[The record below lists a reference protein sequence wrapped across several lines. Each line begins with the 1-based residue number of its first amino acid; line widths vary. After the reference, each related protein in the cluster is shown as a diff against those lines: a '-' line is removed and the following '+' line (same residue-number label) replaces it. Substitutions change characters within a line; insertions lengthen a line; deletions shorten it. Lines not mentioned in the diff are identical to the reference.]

1 MANSTPSSSVQTPT
15 SSSTSPRRALLTRA
29 QVLAGLREE
38 VSLHGLSNTARK
50 YDLTPQQVW
59 NVTQGGRRMTKA
71 VYAKLNYV
79 MYELFERKGDKSDEL

>member
-1 MANSTPSSSVQTPT
+1 MTDPTPSST
-15 SSSTSPRRALLTRA
+15 SSPPTSPRRALLTRA
-29 QVLAGLREE
+29 QVLATLRDE

-71 VYAKLNYV
+71 VYTKLNYV
-79 MYELFERKGDKSDEL
+79 MYELFERKGGIE